1 MRVAVAVGSRGISC
15 YKEVVQAVVETLQEL
30 GAEPFLVPAMG
41 SHGGGTAEGQHA
53 VLVGYGM
60 ADLGVPIHSSLEVKQ
75 IGETGGMPIY
85 WDRHAAEADAV
96 IPVNRVKAHTAF
108 RADHESGLCKIMT
121 IGLGKKKGAATL
133 HAHDAVTAIPRA
145 AQVILK
151 NMPVVAG
158 VAIVENGRHAPA
170 EIAVLPGERIF
181 QEEPRLLR
189 QAKAFQPSIP
199 FDDLDLLVVHEM
211 GKNISGTGMDTN
223 IIGMWRRNGGPRD
236 PNFRVLAVLDLTPD
250 SHGNASGVGLADLIP
265 ERLRAKIDWHATYTN
280 CLTAGNFAAAKQPV
294 SLPSDREVIA
304 VLAVLDLTP
313 DSHGNASGVG
323 LADLIPERL
332 RAKIDWHATYTNCLT
347 AGNFAAAKQPV
358 SLPSDREVIETG
370 LMGKDAAA
378 ARVAWIQNTLELE
391 TLWLSPALLDEA
403 GEKPTLTQVGPA
415 QEIQFTADGALLPP
429 VIERLIS

>member
-1 MRVAVAVGSRGISC
+1 MIQLAPVRQSVSEQQVDNVSAAVWNGLNAVALSERVRPGMRVAVAVGSRGISC
-15 YKEVVQAVVETLQEL
+15 YREVVKAVVETLQAL

-41 SHGGGTAEGQHA
+41 SHGGGTAEGQHE

-60 ADLGVPIHSSLEVKQ
+60 ADLGVPILSSLEVKQ

-121 IGLGKKKGAATL
+121 IGLGKKRGAATL
-133 HAHDAVTAIPRA
+133 HAHDAGTAIPLA

-158 VAIVENGRHAPA
+158 VAIVENGRHAA
-170 EIAVLPGERIF
+170 ADIAVLPGERIF

-189 QAKAFQPSIP
+189 QAKALQPSIP

-223 IIGMWRRNGGPRD
+223 IIGMWRRNGGPRE

-294 SLPSDREVIA
+294 T
-304 VLAVLDLTP
+304 LA
-313 DSHGNASGVG
+313 
-323 LADLIPERL
+323 
-332 RAKIDWHATYTNCLT
+332 
-347 AGNFAAAKQPV
+347 
-358 SLPSDREVIETG
+358 SDREVIETG
-370 LMGKDAAA
+370 LMGKNTAT

-391 TLWLSPALLDEA
+391 TLWLSPALLEEV
-403 GEKPTLTQVGPA
+403 GKMQTLTQVGKA
-415 QEIQFTADGALLPP
+415 QVVQFTADGALLPP
-429 VIERLIS
+429 VAEKIVS

>member
-1 MRVAVAVGSRGISC
+1 MIQLAPVRQSVSEQQVDNVSAAVWNGLNAVALSGLVRPGMRVAVAVGSRGISC
-15 YKEVVQAVVETLQEL
+15 YREVVKAVVETLLAL

-41 SHGGGTAEGQHA
+41 SHGGGTAEGQHE

-121 IGLGKKKGAATL
+121 IGLGKKRGAATL
-133 HAHDAVTAIPRA
+133 HAHDAATAIPLA

-151 NMPVVAG
+151 TMPVVAG
-158 VAIVENGRHAPA
+158 VAIVENGRHAAA

-189 QAKAFQPSIP
+189 QAKALQPSIP
-199 FDDLDLLVVHEM
+199 FNDLDLLVVHEM

-223 IIGMWRRNGGPRD
+223 IIGMWRRNGGPRE

-294 SLPSDREVIA
+294 T
-304 VLAVLDLTP
+304 LA
-313 DSHGNASGVG
+313 
-323 LADLIPERL
+323 
-332 RAKIDWHATYTNCLT
+332 
-347 AGNFAAAKQPV
+347 
-358 SLPSDREVIETG
+358 SDREVIETG
-370 LMGKDAAA
+370 LMGKNAAT

-391 TLWLSPALLDEA
+391 TLWLSPALLEEV
-403 GEKPTLTQVGPA
+403 EKTQTLTQVGKA
-415 QEIQFTADGALLPP
+415 QEVQFTADGALLPP
-429 VIERLIS
+429 VAEKIVS

>member
-1 MRVAVAVGSRGISC
+1 MIQLAPVRQSVSEQQVDNVSAAVWNGLNAVALSERVRPGMRVAVAVGSRGISC
-15 YKEVVQAVVETLQEL
+15 YREVVKAVVETLQAL

-41 SHGGGTAEGQHA
+41 SHGGGTAEGQHE

-60 ADLGVPIHSSLEVKQ
+60 ADLGVPILSSLEVKQ

-121 IGLGKKKGAATL
+121 IGLGKKRGAATL
-133 HAHDAVTAIPRA
+133 HAHDAGTAIPLA

-158 VAIVENGRHAPA
+158 VAIVENGRHAA
-170 EIAVLPGERIF
+170 ADIAVLPGERIF

-189 QAKAFQPSIP
+189 QAKALQPSIP

-223 IIGMWRRNGGPRD
+223 IIGMWRRNGGPRE

-294 SLPSDREVIA
+294 T
-304 VLAVLDLTP
+304 LA
-313 DSHGNASGVG
+313 
-323 LADLIPERL
+323 
-332 RAKIDWHATYTNCLT
+332 
-347 AGNFAAAKQPV
+347 
-358 SLPSDREVIETG
+358 SDREVIETG
-370 LMGKDAAA
+370 LMGKNTAT

-391 TLWLSPALLDEA
+391 TLWLSPALLEEV
-403 GEKPTLTQVGPA
+403 GKMQTLTQVGKA
-415 QEIQFTADGALLPP
+415 QEVQFTADGALLPP
-429 VIERLIS
+429 VAEKIVS

>member
-1 MRVAVAVGSRGISC
+1 MIQLAPVRQSVSEQQVDNVSAAVWNGLNAVALSGLVRPGMRVAVAVGSRGISC
-15 YKEVVQAVVETLQEL
+15 YREVVKAVVETLQAL

-121 IGLGKKKGAATL
+121 IGLGKKLGAATL
-133 HAHDAVTAIPRA
+133 HAHDAATAIPLA

-151 NMPVVAG
+151 TMPVVAG
-158 VAIVENGRHAPA
+158 VAIVENGRHAAA

-181 QEEPRLLR
+181 QEEPRLLQ
-189 QAKAFQPSIP
+189 QAKALQPSIP

-223 IIGMWRRNGGPRD
+223 IIGMWRRNGGPRE

-294 SLPSDREVIA
+294 T
-304 VLAVLDLTP
+304 LA
-313 DSHGNASGVG
+313 
-323 LADLIPERL
+323 
-332 RAKIDWHATYTNCLT
+332 
-347 AGNFAAAKQPV
+347 
-358 SLPSDREVIETG
+358 SDREVIETG
-370 LMGKDAAA
+370 LMGKNAAT

-391 TLWLSPALLDEA
+391 TLWLSPALLEEV
-403 GEKPTLTQVGPA
+403 EKTQTLTQVGKA
-415 QEIQFTADGALLPP
+415 QEVQFTADGALLPP
-429 VIERLIS
+429 VAEKIVS

>member
-1 MRVAVAVGSRGISC
+1 MIQLAPVRQSVSEQQVDNVSAAVWNGLNAVALSERVRPGMRVAVAVGSRGISC
-15 YKEVVQAVVETLQEL
+15 YREVVKAVVETLLAL

-41 SHGGGTAEGQHA
+41 SHGGGTAEGQHE

-121 IGLGKKKGAATL
+121 IGLGKKRGAATL
-133 HAHDAVTAIPRA
+133 HAHDAATAIPLA

-151 NMPVVAG
+151 TMPVVTG
-158 VAIVENGRHAPA
+158 VAIVENGRHAAA

-189 QAKAFQPSIP
+189 QAKALQPSIP

-223 IIGMWRRNGGPRD
+223 IIGMWRRNGGPKD

-294 SLPSDREVIA
+294 T
-304 VLAVLDLTP
+304 LA
-313 DSHGNASGVG
+313 
-323 LADLIPERL
+323 
-332 RAKIDWHATYTNCLT
+332 
-347 AGNFAAAKQPV
+347 
-358 SLPSDREVIETG
+358 SDREVIETG
-370 LMGKDAAA
+370 LMGKNAAT

-391 TLWLSPALLDEA
+391 TLWLSPALLDEVD
-403 GEKPTLTQVGPA
+403 KTQTLTQVGKA
-415 QEIQFTADGALLPP
+415 QEVQFTADGALLPP
-429 VIERLIS
+429 VAEKIVS

>member
-1 MRVAVAVGSRGISC
+1 MIQLAPVRQSVSEQQVDNVSAAVWNGLNAVALSERVRPGMRVAVAVGSRGISC
-15 YKEVVQAVVETLQEL
+15 YREVVKAVVETLQAL

-41 SHGGGTAEGQHA
+41 SHGGGTAEGQHE

-60 ADLGVPIHSSLEVKQ
+60 ADLGVPILSSLEVKQ

-121 IGLGKKKGAATL
+121 IGLGKKRGAATL
-133 HAHDAVTAIPRA
+133 HAHDAATAIPLA

-151 NMPVVAG
+151 TMPVVAG
-158 VAIVENGRHAPA
+158 VAIVENGRHAAA

-189 QAKAFQPSIP
+189 QAKALQPSIP
-199 FDDLDLLVVHEM
+199 FNDLDLLVVHEM

-223 IIGMWRRNGGPRD
+223 IIGMWRRNGGPRE

-294 SLPSDREVIA
+294 T
-304 VLAVLDLTP
+304 LA
-313 DSHGNASGVG
+313 
-323 LADLIPERL
+323 
-332 RAKIDWHATYTNCLT
+332 
-347 AGNFAAAKQPV
+347 
-358 SLPSDREVIETG
+358 SDREVIETG
-370 LMGKDAAA
+370 LMGKNAAT

-391 TLWLSPALLDEA
+391 TLWLSPALLDEV
-403 GEKPTLTQVGPA
+403 GKMQTLTQVGKA
-415 QEIQFTADGALLPP
+415 QEVQFTADGALLPP
-429 VIERLIS
+429 VAEKIVS

>member
-1 MRVAVAVGSRGISC
+1 MIQLAPVRQSVSEQQVDNVSAAVWNGLNAVALSERVRPGMRVAVAVGSRGISC
-15 YKEVVQAVVETLQEL
+15 YKEVVQAVVESLQAI
-30 GAEPFLVPAMG
+30 GADPFLVPAMG

-75 IGETGGMPIY
+75 IGETDGMPVY

-121 IGLGKKKGAATL
+121 IGLGKERGAATL
-133 HAHDAVTAIPRA
+133 HANDAVTAIPQA

-151 NMPVVAG
+151 TMPVVAG

-170 EIAVLPGERIF
+170 EITVLPGEKIF
-181 QEEPRLLR
+181 QEEPPLLR
-189 QAKAFQPSIP
+189 QAKALQPSIP
-199 FDDLDLLVVHEM
+199 FNDLDMLVVQEM

-223 IIGMWRRNGGPRD
+223 IIGMWRRNGGPRE
-236 PNFRVLAVLDLTPD
+236 PNFRVLAVLDLTPG

-294 SLPSDREVIA
+294 TLPTDREI
-304 VLAVLDLTP
+304 
-313 DSHGNASGVG
+313 
-323 LADLIPERL
+323 
-332 RAKIDWHATYTNCLT
+332 
-347 AGNFAAAKQPV
+347 
-358 SLPSDREVIETG
+358 IETG

-378 ARVAWIQNTLELE
+378 ARVVWIQNTLELE
-391 TLWLSPALLDEA
+391 TLWLSPALLEETA
-403 GEKPTLTQVGPA
+403 EKPSLTRVGPA
-415 QEIQFTADGALLPP
+415 QDVQFNSDGALLPP
-429 VIERLIS
+429 IAETLTS

>member
-1 MRVAVAVGSRGISC
+1 MIQLAPVRQIVSEQQVDNVSAAVWNGLNAVALSERVRPGMRVAVAVGSRGISC

-294 SLPSDREVIA
+294 SLPSDREVI
-304 VLAVLDLTP
+304 
-313 DSHGNASGVG
+313 
-323 LADLIPERL
+323 
-332 RAKIDWHATYTNCLT
+332 
-347 AGNFAAAKQPV
+347 
-358 SLPSDREVIETG
+358 ETG

>member
-1 MRVAVAVGSRGISC
+1 MIQLAPVRQSVSEQQVDNVSAAVWNGLNAVALSGLVRPGMRVAVAVGSRGISC
-15 YKEVVQAVVETLQEL
+15 YREVVKAVVETLQAL

-121 IGLGKKKGAATL
+121 IGLGKKRGAATL
-133 HAHDAVTAIPRA
+133 HAHDAATAIPLA

-151 NMPVVAG
+151 TMPVVAG
-158 VAIVENGRHAPA
+158 VAIVENGRHAAA

-181 QEEPRLLR
+181 QEEPRLLQ
-189 QAKAFQPSIP
+189 QAKALQPSIP

-294 SLPSDREVIA
+294 T
-304 VLAVLDLTP
+304 LA
-313 DSHGNASGVG
+313 
-323 LADLIPERL
+323 
-332 RAKIDWHATYTNCLT
+332 
-347 AGNFAAAKQPV
+347 
-358 SLPSDREVIETG
+358 SDREVIETG
-370 LMGKDAAA
+370 LMGKNAAT

-391 TLWLSPALLDEA
+391 TLWLSPALLEEV
-403 GEKPTLTQVGPA
+403 EKTQTLTQVGKA
-415 QEIQFTADGALLPP
+415 QEVQFTADGALLPP
-429 VIERLIS
+429 VAELMA

>member
-1 MRVAVAVGSRGISC
+1 MIQLAPVRQSVSEQQVDNVSAAVWNGLNAVALSERVRPGMRVAVAVGSRGISC
-15 YKEVVQAVVETLQEL
+15 YREVVKAVVETLQAL

-41 SHGGGTAEGQHA
+41 SHGGGTAEGQHE

-60 ADLGVPIHSSLEVKQ
+60 ADLGVPILSSLEVKQ

-121 IGLGKKKGAATL
+121 IGLGKKRGAATL
-133 HAHDAVTAIPRA
+133 HAHDAGTAIPLA

-158 VAIVENGRHAPA
+158 VAIVENGRHAAA

-189 QAKAFQPSIP
+189 QAKALQPSIP

-223 IIGMWRRNGGPRD
+223 IIGMWRRNGGPRE

-294 SLPSDREVIA
+294 T
-304 VLAVLDLTP
+304 LA
-313 DSHGNASGVG
+313 
-323 LADLIPERL
+323 
-332 RAKIDWHATYTNCLT
+332 
-347 AGNFAAAKQPV
+347 
-358 SLPSDREVIETG
+358 SDREVIETG
-370 LMGKDAAA
+370 LMGKNTAT

-391 TLWLSPALLDEA
+391 TLWLSPALLDEV
-403 GEKPTLTQVGPA
+403 GKMQTLTQVGKA
-415 QEIQFTADGALLPP
+415 QEVQFTADGALLPP
-429 VIERLIS
+429 VAEKIVS

>member
-1 MRVAVAVGSRGISC
+1 MIQLAPVRQSVSEQQVDNVSAAVWNGLNAVALSERVRPGMRVAVAVGSRGISC
-15 YKEVVQAVVETLQEL
+15 YREVVKAVVETLQAL

-41 SHGGGTAEGQHA
+41 SHGGGTAEGQHE

-60 ADLGVPIHSSLEVKQ
+60 ADLGVPILSSLEVKQ

-121 IGLGKKKGAATL
+121 IGLGKKRGAATL
-133 HAHDAVTAIPRA
+133 HAHDAGTAIPLA

-158 VAIVENGRHAPA
+158 VAIVENGRHAAA

-189 QAKAFQPSIP
+189 QAKALQPSIP

-223 IIGMWRRNGGPRD
+223 IIGMWRRNGGPRE

-294 SLPSDREVIA
+294 T
-304 VLAVLDLTP
+304 LA
-313 DSHGNASGVG
+313 
-323 LADLIPERL
+323 
-332 RAKIDWHATYTNCLT
+332 
-347 AGNFAAAKQPV
+347 
-358 SLPSDREVIETG
+358 SDREVIETG
-370 LMGKDAAA
+370 LMGKNTAT

-391 TLWLSPALLDEA
+391 TLWLSPALLEEV
-403 GEKPTLTQVGPA
+403 GKMQTLTQVGKA
-415 QEIQFTADGALLPP
+415 QVVQFTADGALLPP
-429 VIERLIS
+429 VAEKIVS

>member
-1 MRVAVAVGSRGISC
+1 MIQLAPVRQSVSEQQVDNVSAAVWNGLNAVALSGLVRPGMRVAVAVGSRGISC
-15 YKEVVQAVVETLQEL
+15 YREVVNAVVETLQAL

-121 IGLGKKKGAATL
+121 IGLGKKRGAATL
-133 HAHDAVTAIPRA
+133 HAHDAATAIPLA

-151 NMPVVAG
+151 TMPVVAG
-158 VAIVENGRHAPA
+158 VAIVENGRHAAA

-181 QEEPRLLR
+181 QEEPRLLQ
-189 QAKAFQPSIP
+189 QAKALQPSIP

-294 SLPSDREVIA
+294 T
-304 VLAVLDLTP
+304 LA
-313 DSHGNASGVG
+313 
-323 LADLIPERL
+323 
-332 RAKIDWHATYTNCLT
+332 
-347 AGNFAAAKQPV
+347 
-358 SLPSDREVIETG
+358 SDREVIETG
-370 LMGKDAAA
+370 LMGKNAAT

-391 TLWLSPALLDEA
+391 TLWLSPALLEEVD
-403 GEKPTLTQVGPA
+403 KTQTLTQVGKA
-415 QEIQFTADGALLPP
+415 QEVQFTADGALLPP
-429 VIERLIS
+429 VAEKIVS

>member
-1 MRVAVAVGSRGISC
+1 MIQLAPVRQSVSEQQVDNVSAAVWNGLNAVALSERVRPGMRVAVAVGSRGISC
-15 YKEVVQAVVETLQEL
+15 YREVVKAVVETLQAL

-41 SHGGGTAEGQHA
+41 SHGGGTAEGQHE

-60 ADLGVPIHSSLEVKQ
+60 ADLGVPILSSLEVKQ

-121 IGLGKKKGAATL
+121 IGLGKKRGAATL
-133 HAHDAVTAIPRA
+133 HAHDAATAIPLA

-151 NMPVVAG
+151 TMPVVTG
-158 VAIVENGRHAPA
+158 VAIVENGRHAAA

-181 QEEPRLLR
+181 QEEPRLLQ
-189 QAKAFQPSIP
+189 QAKALQPSIP

-223 IIGMWRRNGGPRD
+223 IIGMWRRNGGPKD

-294 SLPSDREVIA
+294 T
-304 VLAVLDLTP
+304 LA
-313 DSHGNASGVG
+313 
-323 LADLIPERL
+323 
-332 RAKIDWHATYTNCLT
+332 
-347 AGNFAAAKQPV
+347 
-358 SLPSDREVIETG
+358 SDREVIETG
-370 LMGKDAAA
+370 LMGKNAAT

-391 TLWLSPALLDEA
+391 TLWLSPALLEEV
-403 GEKPTLTQVGPA
+403 EKTQTLTQVGKA
-415 QEIQFTADGALLPP
+415 QEVQFTADGALLPP
-429 VIERLIS
+429 VAEKIVS

>member
-1 MRVAVAVGSRGISC
+1 MIQLAPVRQSVSEQQVDNVSAAVWNGLNAVALSERVRPGMRVAVAVGSRGISC
-15 YKEVVQAVVETLQEL
+15 YREVVKAVVETLQAL

-121 IGLGKKKGAATL
+121 IGLGKKRGAATL
-133 HAHDAVTAIPRA
+133 HAHDAGTAIPLA

-158 VAIVENGRHAPA
+158 VAIVENGRHAAA

-189 QAKAFQPSIP
+189 QAKALQPSIP

-223 IIGMWRRNGGPRD
+223 IIGMWRRNGGPKD

-294 SLPSDREVIA
+294 T
-304 VLAVLDLTP
+304 LA
-313 DSHGNASGVG
+313 
-323 LADLIPERL
+323 
-332 RAKIDWHATYTNCLT
+332 
-347 AGNFAAAKQPV
+347 
-358 SLPSDREVIETG
+358 SDREVIETG
-370 LMGKDAAA
+370 LMGKNTAT

-391 TLWLSPALLDEA
+391 TLWLSPALLEEV
-403 GEKPTLTQVGPA
+403 GKMQTLTQVGKA
-415 QEIQFTADGALLPP
+415 QEVQFTAGGALLPP
-429 VIERLIS
+429 VAEKIVS

>member
-1 MRVAVAVGSRGISC
+1 MIQLAPVRQSVSEQQVDNVSAAVWNGLNAVALSERVRPGMRVAVAVGSRGISC
-15 YKEVVQAVVETLQEL
+15 YREVVKAVVETLLAL

-41 SHGGGTAEGQHA
+41 SHGGGTAEGQHE

-121 IGLGKKKGAATL
+121 IGLGKKRGAATL
-133 HAHDAVTAIPRA
+133 HAHDAATAIPLA
-145 AQVILK
+145 AQFILK
-151 NMPVVAG
+151 TMPVVTG
-158 VAIVENGRHAPA
+158 VAIVENGRHAAA

-189 QAKAFQPSIP
+189 QAKALQPSIP

-223 IIGMWRRNGGPRD
+223 IIGMWRRNGGPKD

-294 SLPSDREVIA
+294 T
-304 VLAVLDLTP
+304 LA
-313 DSHGNASGVG
+313 
-323 LADLIPERL
+323 
-332 RAKIDWHATYTNCLT
+332 
-347 AGNFAAAKQPV
+347 
-358 SLPSDREVIETG
+358 SDREVIETG
-370 LMGKDAAA
+370 LMGKNAAT

-391 TLWLSPALLDEA
+391 TLWLSPALLEEVD
-403 GEKPTLTQVGPA
+403 KTQTLTQVGKV
-415 QEIQFTADGALLPP
+415 QEVQFTDDGALLPP
-429 VIERLIS
+429 VAKVLIS

>member
-1 MRVAVAVGSRGISC
+1 MIQLAPVRQSVSEQQVDNVSAAVWNGLNAVALSERVRPGMRVAVAVGSRGISC
-15 YKEVVQAVVETLQEL
+15 YREVVKAVVETLLAL

-41 SHGGGTAEGQHA
+41 SHGGGTAEGQHE

-121 IGLGKKKGAATL
+121 IGLGKKRGAATL
-133 HAHDAVTAIPRA
+133 HAHDAATAIPLA

-151 NMPVVAG
+151 TMPVVTG
-158 VAIVENGRHAPA
+158 VAIVENGRHAAA

-189 QAKAFQPSIP
+189 QAKALQPSIP

-223 IIGMWRRNGGPRD
+223 IIGMWRRNGGPKD

-265 ERLRAKIDWHATYTN
+265 ERLRTKIDWHATYTN

-294 SLPSDREVIA
+294 T
-304 VLAVLDLTP
+304 LA
-313 DSHGNASGVG
+313 
-323 LADLIPERL
+323 
-332 RAKIDWHATYTNCLT
+332 
-347 AGNFAAAKQPV
+347 
-358 SLPSDREVIETG
+358 SDREVIETG
-370 LMGKDAAA
+370 LMGKNAAT

-391 TLWLSPALLDEA
+391 TLWLSPALLDEVD
-403 GEKPTLTQVGPA
+403 KTQTLTQVGKA
-415 QEIQFTADGALLPP
+415 QEVQFTADGALLPP
-429 VIERLIS
+429 VAEKIVS

>member
-1 MRVAVAVGSRGISC
+1 MIQLAPVRQSVSEQQVDNVSAAVWNGLNAVALSGLVRPGMRVAVAVGSRGISC
-15 YKEVVQAVVETLQEL
+15 YREVVKAVVETLQAL

-121 IGLGKKKGAATL
+121 IGLGKKRGAATL
-133 HAHDAVTAIPRA
+133 HAHDAATAIPLA

-151 NMPVVAG
+151 TMPVVAG
-158 VAIVENGRHAPA
+158 VAIVENGRHAAA

-181 QEEPRLLR
+181 QEEPRLLQ
-189 QAKAFQPSIP
+189 QAKALQPSIP
-199 FDDLDLLVVHEM
+199 FNDLDLLVVHEM

-223 IIGMWRRNGGPRD
+223 IIGMWRRNGGPRE

-294 SLPSDREVIA
+294 T
-304 VLAVLDLTP
+304 LA
-313 DSHGNASGVG
+313 
-323 LADLIPERL
+323 
-332 RAKIDWHATYTNCLT
+332 
-347 AGNFAAAKQPV
+347 
-358 SLPSDREVIETG
+358 SDREVIETG
-370 LMGKDAAA
+370 LMGKNAAT

-391 TLWLSPALLDEA
+391 TLWLSPALLDEV
-403 GEKPTLTQVGPA
+403 GKMQTLTQVGKA
-415 QEIQFTADGALLPP
+415 QEVQFTADGALLPP
-429 VIERLIS
+429 VAEKIVS